1 MGKFRRIS
9 TELLPFIRV
18 ENWFSC
24 SISLIFGRLSSNFV
38 YELIFIRSGLG
49 LKILKNRPH
58 YSIKKIRGLLTE
70 YEIKEI
76 KHQSPLTPNKLT

>member
-58 YSIKKIRGLLTE
+58 YSIKKNKGTFNRIRN
-70 YEIKEI
+70 KRN
-76 KHQSPLTPNKLT
+76 KTPIPTNTQ